1 MSRRRCCCGG
11 KQPCIGSDCC
21 SCESD
26 VGSISPGPYTLDLK
40 TVTTDLWT
48 FGEPKRDYQTCL
60 NGCGLG
66 ATNSYPQYELKCVEY
81 NGGPLLLAAGISN
94 GCGICDASVEGQ
106 WHRTTKITASTIF
119 NATWANCTSVNW
131 SDIPAVVDVVGAEGH
146 ESTPGV
152 IRLNRPYAETPGVRD
167 PATVSFNIRFC
178 RTHPCIT
185 WVPDEYS
192 SAEPMCSDCS
202 GAWDI
207 IQVFY
212 VIRDRSGPIDY
223 PSSVGTSSECETASY
238 TPSQFFDTWFA
249 TVWYVR
255 KPICVESGG
264 RDIKG
269 DYKFA
274 CAIVFLPTTASWWL
288 PCFDVN
294 ACIPQDNTGLDLLF
308 QELNCGRY
316 PPNFCYGKAVKL
328 CERIGYGYEFPEFV
342 SLT

>member
-21 SCESD
+21 NCGFDATS
-26 VGSISPGPYTLDLK
+26 VSPGPYTLDLK

-48 FGEPKRDYQTCL
+48 FGEPKLDSQICQA
-60 NGCGLG
+60 GCGPG
-66 ATNSYPQYELKCVEY
+66 SSYTFPQYTLKCVEY
-81 NGGPLLLAAGISN
+81 GGGPLLVASGNN
-94 GCGICDASVEGQ
+94 GCSTCDASVEGQ

-119 NATWANCTSVNW
+119 TATWATCSTVNW
-131 SDIPAVVDVVGAEGH
+131 SDIPTVVDVVGAEGH
-146 ESTPGV
+146 ESNAGV
-152 IRLNRPYAETPGVRD
+152 IRLYRPYSENSSNRD
-167 PATVSFNIRFC
+167 PATVSFNIQFC
-178 RTHPCIT
+178 RTHPCLT

-192 SAEPMCSDCS
+192 SSEPMCSECS

-212 VIRDRSGPIDY
+212 RIRDRSGPIDY
-223 PSSVGTSSECETASY
+223 PGSAGTSFECDNVYY
-238 TPSQFFDTWFA
+238 TPSQFFDTWSA

-255 KPICVESGG
+255 KPICTESGG
-264 RDIKG
+264 RNIKG

-274 CAIVFLPTTASWWL
+274 CAIVFLPPTASWWL

-294 ACIPQDNTGLDLLF
+294 YCIPQDNTALDLQF
-308 QELNCGRY
+308 DYWNCGRWT
-316 PPNFCYGKAVKL
+316 PNFCYGKAFKM